1 MNNLRYEQ
9 LEGATLQ
16 QPSKSDF
23 LRKMIGDTVLVLSEY
38 GDWHGSVSS
47 VVNDETVVVID
58 SDGNPQKVDIFK
70 LRSI

>member
-1 MNNLRYEQ
+1 
-9 LEGATLQ
+9 
-16 QPSKSDF
+16 
-23 LRKMIGDTVLVLSEY
+23 MIGDTVLVLSEY